1 MDWTQQQQRII
12 DLRNSNILVSA
23 AAGSGKT
30 AVLVERI
37 INIVKNESVDIDK
50 FLVVTFTNAAA
61 AGMKQKI
68 QKALV
73 KAAQEE
79 DGNLRHIR
87 RQLNLLNKAQI
98 TTLHSFCL
106 YVVRKNFHLLGI
118 DPDFRIGDN
127 SELSILLQES
137 IDEVLERAYTDGS
150 EDFRALVEAF
160 TKNREDD
167 DLSTIIS
174 KTYKFIL
181 SFPDPLIWLENSVD
195 YINITEEEFK
205 KSLWFKEIDEYVKM
219 QLDGA
224 KEIINVGIKICEE
237 SDGPILYKNTLI
249 KDMALVEEM
258 LCLLKSDFISFVD
271 AIHSF
276 KAPTLKG
283 YRKDDPNLL
292 RVNEGK
298 LTEIKEKLRGE
309 YKDIINGL
317 KKLFPYNTLDKY
329 VEEISYMYTSIA
341 ALKDLIVD
349 LYDTYKLK
357 KLEKGI
363 VDFNDLEHYA
373 LEILRNNDESS
384 DIAKSYQDK
393 FEYIFI
399 DEYQDSNSIQE
410 TIIAQI
416 KRNDNLFM
424 VGDVKQ
430 SIYRFRLADPS
441 IFNKKYTEYEHD
453 NGNLKEDTV
462 DRIIELNK
470 NFRSRKEIL
479 NATNYLFSNIMSKDI
494 GEIDYNENVH
504 LNHGIEFP
512 DENPVELNIIDRAS
526 INDYDY
532 EDDEIESLE
541 AAELEA
547 LFAVKKI
554 KELLNQETYDS
565 KKEELRNITYKD
577 IVILLRSVKNWSNVF
592 EEVFNREG
600 IPFYFDGGSGYY
612 ETIEI
617 QLIINL
623 LKLIDNI
630 KQDISLISVMRSTI
644 GNFTTEELVEI
655 RVKFPYGPYYD
666 ACNQYKGCLDDIKI
680 DKYLVNKLDNF
691 FNKIYDWTTRS
702 KYTHLND
709 LIWEI
714 LMETNYYDFVG
725 SLPYGKIRQ
734 ANLRL
739 LTDKAF
745 DFEKTSMRGLFKF
758 LRYIE
763 KLSNISENKT
773 RTAKTLG
780 ENDNV
785 VRLMTIHTSKGLEF
799 PVVIL
804 CGLNKK
810 FNIQDVT
817 PKILMHKEYG
827 IGTKYVN
834 VEKRVEYQTLSRK
847 AIGNKITLENLS
859 EEMRVLY
866 VAMTRA
872 IDRFIMVGS
881 ISSLDTKIKKWRRGH
896 SKYFI
901 YKGSSYLD
909 WICSCLFE
917 GINLE
922 GLNDIL
928 AKGQYKDW
936 NVNRVAYSDIIKE
949 KSKVDQKDIIE
960 KLKDLENYSNK
971 NIYDEVERRLNF
983 KYNYNKSVNTP
994 TKLSVTESKSLDLDK
1009 FESLRYNIPS
1019 LSNLFEYDEKNRKFK
1034 LDKMEYSG
1042 TEIGTL
1048 IHLVMENIDI
1058 KGKLDKS
1065 DLIGQLENLMS
1076 KNILTQAE
1084 ERFIITRYLDKIE
1097 AFYNSKIGI
1106 RLRKSNFIKRE
1117 VPFVLKKKASEM
1129 INNLDECDDILIQGI
1144 IDCYFYEGDDV
1155 VIVDYKTDTI
1165 NDSQIEDIKL
1175 KYRGQIALYKEA
1187 LEKIEKKNVKEAY
1200 LYLMSLGKEIEI

>member
-1 MDWTQQQQRII
+1 
-12 DLRNSNILVSA
+12 
-23 AAGSGKT
+23 
-30 AVLVERI
+30 
-37 INIVKNESVDIDK
+37 
-50 FLVVTFTNAAA
+50 
-61 AGMKQKI
+61 
-68 QKALV
+68 
-73 KAAQEE
+73 
-79 DGNLRHIR
+79 
-87 RQLNLLNKAQI
+87 
-98 TTLHSFCL
+98 
-106 YVVRKNFHLLGI
+106 
-118 DPDFRIGDN
+118 
-127 SELSILLQES
+127 
-137 IDEVLERAYTDGS
+137 
-150 EDFRALVEAF
+150 
-160 TKNREDD
+160 
-167 DLSTIIS
+167 
-174 KTYKFIL
+174 
-181 SFPDPLIWLENSVD
+181 
-195 YINITEEEFK
+195 
-205 KSLWFKEIDEYVKM
+205 
-219 QLDGA
+219 
-224 KEIINVGIKICEE
+224 
-237 SDGPILYKNTLI
+237 
-249 KDMALVEEM
+249 
-258 LCLLKSDFISFVD
+258 
-271 AIHSF
+271 
-276 KAPTLKG
+276 
-283 YRKDDPNLL
+283 
-292 RVNEGK
+292 
-298 LTEIKEKLRGE
+298 
-309 YKDIINGL
+309 
-317 KKLFPYNTLDKY
+317 
-329 VEEISYMYTSIA
+329 
-341 ALKDLIVD
+341 
-349 LYDTYKLK
+349 
-357 KLEKGI
+357 
-363 VDFNDLEHYA
+363 
-373 LEILRNNDESS
+373 
-384 DIAKSYQDK
+384 
-393 FEYIFI
+393 
-399 DEYQDSNSIQE
+399 
-410 TIIAQI
+410 
-416 KRNDNLFM
+416 
-424 VGDVKQ
+424 
-430 SIYRFRLADPS
+430 
-441 IFNKKYTEYEHD
+441 
-453 NGNLKEDTV
+453 
-462 DRIIELNK
+462 
-470 NFRSRKEIL
+470 
-479 NATNYLFSNIMSKDI
+479 
-494 GEIDYNENVH
+494 
-504 LNHGIEFP
+504 
-512 DENPVELNIIDRAS
+512 
-526 INDYDY
+526 
-532 EDDEIESLE
+532 
-541 AAELEA
+541 
-547 LFAVKKI
+547 
-554 KELLNQETYDS
+554 
-565 KKEELRNITYKD
+565 
-577 IVILLRSVKNWSNVF
+577 
-592 EEVFNREG
+592 
-600 IPFYFDGGSGYY
+600 
-612 ETIEI
+612 
-617 QLIINL
+617 
-623 LKLIDNI
+623 
-630 KQDISLISVMRSTI
+630 MRSTI
-644 GNFTTEELVEI
+644 GDFTTEELVEI

-1155 VIVDYKTDTI
+1155 VIIDYKTDTI
-1165 NDSQIEDIKL
+1165 NDSQIEDIKS

>member
-1 MDWTQQQQRII
+1 
-12 DLRNSNILVSA
+12 
-23 AAGSGKT
+23 
-30 AVLVERI
+30 
-37 INIVKNESVDIDK
+37 
-50 FLVVTFTNAAA
+50 
-61 AGMKQKI
+61 
-68 QKALV
+68 
-73 KAAQEE
+73 
-79 DGNLRHIR
+79 
-87 RQLNLLNKAQI
+87 
-98 TTLHSFCL
+98 
-106 YVVRKNFHLLGI
+106 
-118 DPDFRIGDN
+118 
-127 SELSILLQES
+127 
-137 IDEVLERAYTDGS
+137 
-150 EDFRALVEAF
+150 
-160 TKNREDD
+160 
-167 DLSTIIS
+167 
-174 KTYKFIL
+174 
-181 SFPDPLIWLENSVD
+181 
-195 YINITEEEFK
+195 
-205 KSLWFKEIDEYVKM
+205 
-219 QLDGA
+219 
-224 KEIINVGIKICEE
+224 
-237 SDGPILYKNTLI
+237 
-249 KDMALVEEM
+249 
-258 LCLLKSDFISFVD
+258 
-271 AIHSF
+271 
-276 KAPTLKG
+276 
-283 YRKDDPNLL
+283 
-292 RVNEGK
+292 
-298 LTEIKEKLRGE
+298 
-309 YKDIINGL
+309 
-317 KKLFPYNTLDKY
+317 
-329 VEEISYMYTSIA
+329 
-341 ALKDLIVD
+341 
-349 LYDTYKLK
+349 
-357 KLEKGI
+357 
-363 VDFNDLEHYA
+363 
-373 LEILRNNDESS
+373 
-384 DIAKSYQDK
+384 
-393 FEYIFI
+393 
-399 DEYQDSNSIQE
+399 
-410 TIIAQI
+410 
-416 KRNDNLFM
+416 
-424 VGDVKQ
+424 
-430 SIYRFRLADPS
+430 
-441 IFNKKYTEYEHD
+441 
-453 NGNLKEDTV
+453 
-462 DRIIELNK
+462 
-470 NFRSRKEIL
+470 
-479 NATNYLFSNIMSKDI
+479 
-494 GEIDYNENVH
+494 
-504 LNHGIEFP
+504 
-512 DENPVELNIIDRAS
+512 
-526 INDYDY
+526 
-532 EDDEIESLE
+532 
-541 AAELEA
+541 
-547 LFAVKKI
+547 
-554 KELLNQETYDS
+554 
-565 KKEELRNITYKD
+565 
-577 IVILLRSVKNWSNVF
+577 
-592 EEVFNREG
+592 
-600 IPFYFDGGSGYY
+600 
-612 ETIEI
+612 
-617 QLIINL
+617 
-623 LKLIDNI
+623 
-630 KQDISLISVMRSTI
+630 MRSTI
-644 GNFTTEELVEI
+644 GDFTTEELAEI

-928 AKGQYKDW
+928 SKGQYKAW
-936 NVNRVAYSDIIKE
+936 NVNRVTYSDIIKE
-949 KSKVDQKDIIE
+949 KSKVDQRDIIE

-1155 VIVDYKTDTI
+1155 VIIDYKTDTI
-1165 NDSQIEDIKL
+1165 NDSQIEDIKS

>member
-137 IDEVLERAYTDGS
+137 IDEVLERAYTKGS

-174 KTYKFIL
+174 KAYKFIL

-205 KSLWFKEIDEYVKM
+205 KSLWFKEINEYVKM

-237 SDGPILYKNTLI
+237 PDGPILYKNTLI

-283 YRKDDPNLL
+283 YRKDDPELL

-494 GEIDYNENVH
+494 GEIDYKENVY

-554 KELLNQETYDS
+554 KELLNQETYDP

-577 IVILLRSVKNWSNVF
+577 IVILLRSVKNWYNVF

-773 RTAKTLG
+773 STAKTLG

-834 VEKRVEYQTLSRK
+834 VGKRVEYQTLSRK

-1155 VIVDYKTDTI
+1155 VIIDYKTDTI
-1165 NDSQIEDIKL
+1165 NDSQIEDIKS

-1187 LEKIEKKNVKEAY
+1187 LEKIEKKRVKEAY